1 MIKTKISKN
10 SAVRYFI
17 CTLFLLPFITVC
29 HAATAPLV
37 CEDISQLK
45 IIGELEYVSVIP
57 EALRQKARID
67 TGAQTSSMG
76 IMDSV
81 FFERDGKKWVRFHV
95 KDKIQNS
102 VVEFERPLK
111 RIAKIKRHQAEAT
124 ERPVVELKIKLGQI
138 ELLREFSLAD
148 RSQFKYPILIGRN
161 VLNNKFLVN
170 VGQKF
175 SSSKIKEY
183 EQ

>member
-1 MIKTKISKN
+1 MLKAKRSRNAIAKG
-10 SAVRYFI
+10 FI
-17 CTLFLLPFITVC
+17 FTLFSLSFITVSY
-29 HAATAPLV
+29 AATAPLV
-37 CEDISQLK
+37 CKDISQLK

-57 EALRQKARID
+57 ETLRQKARID

-76 IMDSV
+76 IMDSL
-81 FFERDGKKWVRFHV
+81 FFERDGQKWVRFHV
-95 KDKIQNS
+95 KDKIKNL

-138 ELLREFSLAD
+138 ELLREFTLAD

-175 SSSKIKEY
+175 SSSQIKEY